1 MSGMRVLYIA
11 PYIPSPIR
19 VRPWNILR
27 HLALMGRRISIVAL
41 DDGFASESI
50 RSQLA
55 EFCEEIRIIPHPQ
68 ASAARRC
75 LSALTSRMPFSVA
88 HDNNPALAEAVR
100 AITREKRFDI
110 VHVEHLRAASI
121 ASALGELP
129 RIIDAVDCMTQ
140 LRLRI
145 AGGASSLLQKTF
157 SRAEAQKLKSWEPDA
172 YRSYRRIVMTTGME
186 AAALTELDPTTRLP
200 LIEVINNGVDSD
212 YFRPDFDP
220 DLIRHKR
227 KRVIFSGKMSYV
239 ANYEAAR
246 YLIDEITPRLRILLP
261 RSRVVITGANPPF
274 WLIQKVNMTS
284 GVEIWGYREDMRP
297 HLKQASV
304 AVCPV
309 FIGAGIQNKA
319 LEAMAMTLPIVLSPL
334 ASRPLTE
341 ALNCGA
347 AFSAENAKEF
357 TERIAWLLTD
367 GITARAV
374 GERARDYVMQHHRW
388 EDSAQLF
395 ADLYEKVI
403 G

>member
-11 PYIPSPIR
+11 PYVPSPIR

-27 HLALMGRRISIVAL
+27 HLARMGRRISIVAL
-41 DDGFASESI
+41 DDGFATESI
-50 RSQLA
+50 RSQLS
-55 EFCEEIRIIPHPQ
+55 EFCEEIRIIPHPR
-68 ASAARRC
+68 AAATRRC
-75 LSALTSRMPFSVA
+75 LSALTTRMPFSVA

-100 AITREKRFDI
+100 AITREKRFDV

-145 AGGASSLLQKTF
+145 AGGASSLLQATF

-172 YRSYRRIVMTTGME
+172 YRPYRRIVMTTREE
-186 AAALTELDPTTRLP
+186 AVAMAELDPTTRLP
-200 LIEVINNGVDSD
+200 LIEVINNGVDTD
-212 YFRPDFDP
+212 YFRPDFDH
-220 DLIRHKR
+220 DSVRR
-227 KRVIFSGKMSYV
+227 ERYTVIFSGKMSYI

-246 YLIDEITPRLRILLP
+246 YCLDEIAPRLRIILP
-261 RSRVVITGANPPF
+261 DSRIIIAGAKPPP
-274 WLIQKVNMTS
+274 WLIQKANQTE
-284 GVEIWGYREDMRP
+284 GVGIVADFEDMRP
-297 HLKQASV
+297 HLKRASV

-319 LEAMAMTLPIVLSPL
+319 LEAMAMALPVVLSPL

>member
-1 MSGMRVLYIA
+1 
-11 PYIPSPIR
+11 
-19 VRPWNILR
+19 
-27 HLALMGRRISIVAL
+27 
-41 DDGFASESI
+41 
-50 RSQLA
+50 
-55 EFCEEIRIIPHPQ
+55 
-68 ASAARRC
+68 
-75 LSALTSRMPFSVA
+75 
-88 HDNNPALAEAVR
+88 
-100 AITREKRFDI
+100 
-110 VHVEHLRAASI
+110 
-121 ASALGELP
+121 
-129 RIIDAVDCMTQ
+129 MTQ

-145 AGGASSLLQKTF
+145 AGGASSLLQATF
-157 SRAEAQKLKSWEPDA
+157 SRAEAQKLKVWEPDA
-172 YRSYRRIVMTTGME
+172 YRPYRRIVMTTREE
-186 AAALTELDPTTRLP
+186 AVAMAELDPTTRLP
-200 LIEVINNGVDSD
+200 LIEVINNGVDTD
-212 YFRPDFDP
+212 YFRPDFDH
-220 DLIRHKR
+220 DSVRR
-227 KRVIFSGKMSYV
+227 ERYTVIFSGKMSYI

-246 YLIDEITPRLRILLP
+246 YCLDEIAPRLRIILP
-261 RSRVVITGANPPF
+261 DSRIIIAGAKPPP
-274 WLIQKVNMTS
+274 WLIQKANQTE
-284 GVEIWGYREDMRP
+284 GVGIVADFEDMRP
-297 HLKQASV
+297 HLKRASV

-319 LEAMAMTLPIVLSPL
+319 LEAMAMALPVVLSPL